1 VISGFLEL
9 PVFLV
14 ALAGAVYQ
22 LIAITACVRHLT
34 MEDPEPTQF
43 PSISV
48 LKPVRGLDP
57 QLERAIESHA
67 ALDYP
72 DFELLIGVSSVD
84 DPAVPLIRDW
94 IARRPNG
101 PVRLIVCETQMPNR
115 KVGLLAD
122 LAREAR
128 HAVLVVNDADI
139 CVEQSYLKVLA
150 GHLQV
155 ARTGLVTSAYRAC
168 AREFP
173 ARMEALGIAT
183 DFAPS
188 TLVAPLVGVNEFGL
202 GSTLALRRETLN
214 KLGGFEAIGSYLA
227 DDYQLGKQIS
237 DLGLKVR
244 LTRMIVETSVSGS
257 TWGEVWDHQVR
268 WARTIR
274 VSRGGGYAGLFVT
287 NATVWALALMGMG
300 NVAAGLLLLGVRYVM
315 AWISAGPVLH
325 DRQSISLLALVPVR
339 DLFGFAVWVAGLFGN
354 EVRWRDRT
362 IQLRADGR
370 IE

>member
-1 VISGFLEL
+1 VIAGIVEL
-9 PVFLV
+9 PVLLI
-14 ALAGAVYQ
+14 ALAAAVYQ
-22 LIAITACVRHLT
+22 LIAIAACVRHLSLH
-34 MEDPEPTQF
+34 DPEPTRF
-43 PSISV
+43 PPISI

-57 QLERAIESHA
+57 QLARAIESHA
-67 ALDYP
+67 AIDYP
-72 DFELLIGVSSVD
+72 DFELLLGVSNLS
-84 DPAVPLIRDW
+84 DPAVPLLRDL
-94 IARRPNG
+94 IAHYPERPI
-101 PVRLIVCETQMPNR
+101 RLILCDTLMPNR

-128 HAVLVVNDADI
+128 HDLLVVNDADI
-139 CVEQSYLKVLA
+139 CVQPNYLKALA
-150 GHLQV
+150 GHIEIPG
-155 ARTGLVTSAYRAC
+155 TGLVTSVYRAS

-173 ARMEALGIAT
+173 ARMEALGVAT

-202 GSTLALRRETLN
+202 GSTLAFRRETLE
-214 KLGGFEAIGSYLA
+214 KLGGFEAIGPYLA

-237 DLGLKVR
+237 DLRLRVR
-244 LTRMIVETSVSGS
+244 LTRMIVETSVSGA

-287 NATVWALALMGMG
+287 NATVWALALMVVNHWG
-300 NVAAGLLLLGVRYVM
+300 AGLMLLLLRYLM
-315 AWISAGPVLH
+315 ASIAAGPVLQ
-325 DRQSISLLALVPVR
+325 DRQSMGLIALVPAR
-339 DLFGFAVWVAGLFGN
+339 DLFGFAVWLAGLFGT